1 VAGARCAAGTS
12 LRKPT
17 TCVNHLAHVLLAGAD
32 ADVVLGSLLGDF
44 WRGAPDPR
52 WPAAVRDGVVL
63 HRWIDVYTDSH
74 PAVLEARA
82 LFAPPW
88 RRYAGIL
95 LDIYFDHVLAR
106 DWTRLGSGSLE
117 DFSAL
122 VGTLLRA
129 HEAWLPPGLNRFAG
143 YFRAH
148 GLFAAY
154 ADPAVIERVLAG
166 VGSRLR
172 RANPLA
178 DAGPQLWAR
187 AGALDAQFERFY
199 PQLVAHARQLRV
211 RLGRV

>member
-1 VAGARCAAGTS
+1 MAGARCAERPS

-17 TCVNHLAHVLLAGAD
+17 TRVNHLAHVLLAGAD

-52 WPAAVRDGVVL
+52 WPDALRDGVML
-63 HRWIDVYTDSH
+63 HRRIDVYTDNH
-74 PAVLEARA
+74 PDVADARA

-117 DFSAL
+117 DFSAA
-122 VGTLLRA
+122 VGALLRA
-129 HEAWLPPGLNRFAG
+129 HEGWLPADLNRFAR

-154 ADPAVIERVLAG
+154 ANRAVIERVLAG
-166 VGSRLR
+166 VGGRLR
-172 RANPLA
+172 HANPLA
-178 DAGPQLWAR
+178 DAGPQLWSR
-187 AGALDAQFERFY
+187 ASALDALFESFY
-199 PQLVAHARQLRV
+199 PQLVAHALQLRAG
-211 RLGRV
+211 LGRT